1 MPRPKSKK
9 SKTTNARVKEIL
21 SKKTDKERQ
30 DEFFKQL
37 MNILKKQAFK
47 TIHYTFILINKNKGY
62 ENY

>member
-37 MNILKKQAFK
+37 MNILKK
-47 TIHYTFILINKNKGY
+47 
-62 ENY
+62 